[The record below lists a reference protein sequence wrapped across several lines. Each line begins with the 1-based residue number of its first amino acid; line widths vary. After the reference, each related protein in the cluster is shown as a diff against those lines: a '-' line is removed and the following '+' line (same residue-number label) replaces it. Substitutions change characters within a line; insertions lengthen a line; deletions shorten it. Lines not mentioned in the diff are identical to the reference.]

1 MSWTYPGSVDTYHRG
16 SVRGK
21 ESTLGRKHTHHSTEF
36 RAEAVRLAETSGHS
50 IRQVAMELGISNE
63 SLARWMRLARERPA
77 GTPLDDDERAE
88 LTELPAGEGPRG
100 RAGDP
105 PKSSRLL
112 RSGDRADPVT
122 RFRFVEQE
130 KVRYPVRTLCRALGV
145 SPSGYY
151 AWRSR
156 GPSARERSDA
166 TLAAEIRRSHARS
179 RGTYGVPRIHA
190 DPADAG
196 FHVSR
201 KRVARLMR
209 GEHLAGVHR
218 RRCVR
223 TTIRDADA
231 IGTLPERLRR
241 SLTWDQGSEL
251 AQHARLRID
260 TGVEVWF
267 CDPHS
272 PWQRGSNENTN
283 GLLRQYFPK
292 GTDLARHS
300 RDDLDAVAL
309 ALNTR
314 PRKTLAWKTPAEV
327 FEDLL
332 HSAGQAGV
340 ATTP

>member
-1 MSWTYPGSVDTYHRG
+1 
-16 SVRGK
+16 
-21 ESTLGRKHTHHSTEF
+21 LGRKHTHHSTEF

-231 IGTLPERLRR
+231 EPYPDLVDRDFSADGPDRLWVADITRGADPATSPRLWMPGAAGSSAGAWRPTCAPSSSRRR
-241 SLTWDQGSEL
+241 STRRSRAVVRASRSSITRTTGRRAESIGRRNTSIRRCWHGC
-251 AQHARLRID
+251 ARAAAGD
-260 TGVEVWF
+260 PGGAWTG
-267 CDPHS
+267 
-272 PWQRGSNENTN
+272 
-283 GLLRQYFPK
+283 L
-292 GTDLARHS
+292 
-300 RDDLDAVAL
+300 VAWETIGRT
-309 ALNTR
+309 A
-314 PRKTLAWKTPAEV
+314 
-327 FEDLL
+327 
-332 HSAGQAGV
+332 
-340 ATTP
+340 